1 MNRYFRLG
9 AYALVGAV
17 SFVLLFL
24 GYITPDHVD
33 QAYILLGQLL
43 GMAGSGLAMANL
55 TPKNVTKVPVEL
67 TPVAG
72 PITATKDRAPWLDPE
87 T

>member
-1 MNRYFRLG
+1 MNRYIRLG
-9 AYALVGAV
+9 IYAVVGAV
-17 SFVLLFL
+17 SFVLMFL

-33 QAYILLGQLL
+33 QAYVLLGQFL
-43 GMAGSGLAMANL
+43 GLAGSGLAMANM

-72 PITATKDRAPWLDPE
+72 PVAPKDRAPWLE
-87 T
+87 QAQ